1 MRQTISSVLRV
12 ALLAVLVSSM
22 TGCCLFLPNCGFG
35 GGHGGGG
42 GGHSEGGG
50 GGYGGPGGGGGGRM
64 EGPGG
69 R

>member
-12 ALLAVLVSSM
+12 GVLAVLISSM

-35 GGHGGGG
+35 GSHGGG
-42 GGHSEGGG
+42 GGHSEGSG